1 MSTIVLQSSRTRTYP
16 ENGRPPAVNGDMEK
30 IVTFDRGSKPP
41 FRVVKIWPRARK
53 IIHAPT
59 FLIFWDDA
67 GAMSV
72 SAMGPDVA
80 KVRALWRAFMKDDT
94 VKQPSEW
101 SIPNMVKCFEKWM
114 KENARS

>member
-1 MSTIVLQSSRTRTYP
+1 
-16 ENGRPPAVNGDMEK
+16 MEK